1 MLQYLPLSDQSRSV
15 QKVVRTDPVSEIVVL
30 ITQDRAAASLET
42 VHAHAVNARIIW
54 GDELHTDVARVP
66 LRLT

>member
-42 VHAHAVNARIIW
+42 VHAHAVNARII
-54 GDELHTDVARVP
+54 
-66 LRLT
+66 